1 MKKQS
6 KYDRLIEKAEL
17 LDKSVKWWEIQ
28 MKSVMAKIDEE
39 QEKSWE
45 TGEVDEEKLEK
56 LSNQCYNLL
65 NKGRFEVAQLDE
77 IILEINKYVKGKKK

>member
-28 MKSVMAKIDEE
+28 MKSLMAKIDEE
-39 QEKSWE
+39 QEKRWE
-45 TGEVDEEKLEK
+45 TGEVDE
-56 LSNQCYNLL
+56 
-65 NKGRFEVAQLDE
+65 
-77 IILEINKYVKGKKK
+77 